1 MHKGDL
7 IITNKTRRRVVK
19 SMQVLLEERSKAYF
33 NFIQFPEASHDIW
46 SILFYF
52 VQNSLRH
59 H

>member
-33 NFIQFPEASHDIW
+33 NFSSYILIV
-46 SILFYF
+46 SICFELY
-52 VQNSLRH
+52 
-59 H
+59 

>member
-33 NFIQFPEASHDIW
+33 NFINSLHSEATKKLLQ
-46 SILFYF
+46 ILFREI
-52 VQNSLRH
+52 SESI
-59 H
+59 